1 MLILSTY
8 LKKETMKEVKQFFSS
23 QIKSICLLF
32 TIVVGGFLTLSSCSP
47 ACDEGNYLGTVEEC
61 EVTADTTSSGG
72 GSGGSTGGSSSSSLN
87 LTPRNRIASSYYFSQ
102 YILDNGSVVEWG
114 VTNSGTVENY
124 YAVDN
129 LTNAIAVSGYGE
141 SISDGVHTCAIKAD
155 KTAVCWGDNGYG
167 QLGDNTTTDCGT
179 TASATSAATAC
190 ATPIFD
196 DPTAQGNLKFVEA
209 GDQFTLWLDNNGKV
223 YVHGRCDSGRL
234 GLSCSSTDVLT
245 ATTVMTDVKDIQ
257 ANAGIPLWCAHK
269 NDNSLWC
276 TGTNAGNIINDSSS
290 STISVPTQIA
300 TNVAHFGMS
309 EISIGI
315 VYDNNSVHCTSNFP
329 DLGGWYY
336 RCNNVVTTTNVKQVT
351 GVYRTM
357 TFVLDNGSA
366 WTYGHANNGSFA
378 AGNGNTNNFG
388 WSTIDN
394 TTTHRYSVNADGTL
408 MTNLAYVTPGGSGSF
423 GILDNGTLVGVGG
436 NNKYERVPKNQ
447 MSNTQCAWDGTV
459 GAVTKASQT
468 CDRWM
473 IMPIQKDGWQ

>member
-1 MLILSTY
+1 M
-8 LKKETMKEVKQFFSS
+8 
-23 QIKSICLLF
+23 CLLF
-32 TIVVGGFLTLSSCSP
+32 AIVVGGILTLSSCSP
-47 ACDEGNYLGTVEEC
+47 PCDDGNYLGTVEEC
-61 EVTADTTSSGG
+61 SVTADATSSG
-72 GSGGSTGGSSSSSLN
+72 GSGGSSGGSSSSSSN
-87 LTPRNRIASSYYFSQ
+87 LTPRNRLASSYYFSQ

-124 YAVDN
+124 YTVDN
-129 LTNAIAVSGYGE
+129 LTNAIAVSGYGQ
-141 SISDGVHTCAIKAD
+141 SVSDGVHTCAIKAD
-155 KTAVCWGDNGYG
+155 KTAVCWGDNRYG

-190 ATPIFD
+190 AIPIFD

-209 GDQFTLWLDNNGKV
+209 GKHFTLWLDNNGRV

-276 TGTNAGNIINDSSS
+276 TGTNSGKIINDSSS

-300 TNVAHFGMS
+300 TNVAHFGMN
-309 EISIGI
+309 EISVGI

-329 DLGGWYY
+329 DLGGSYY
-336 RCNNVVTTTNVKQVT
+336 YCNNVVTTTNIKQVV
-351 GVYRTM
+351 GVYRSM
-357 TFVLDNGSA
+357 MFVLDNGSA
-366 WTYGHANNGSFA
+366 WTYGHASNGSFA

-388 WSTIDN
+388 WNTVDN
-394 TTTHRYSVNADGTL
+394 TTTHLYSVNADGTL
-408 MTNLAYVTPGGSGSF
+408 MTNLDYVTTGGSGAF

-447 MSNTQCAWDGTV
+447 MSNTQCAWNGTV
-459 GAVTKASQT
+459 GAVTQASQT

-473 IMPIQKDGWQ
+473 TMPIQKDGWQ